1 MTDSPVDAAPPA
13 SSSVETRG
21 AERARRGGRSAN
33 ARRGGAAVSQLPWGV
48 TQNFDPPT
56 EPLPPEGVLA
66 IHNAAMTIL
75 EEIGIEFLNFE
86 AIEVLEREGKGA
98 VTIDKRHVDGA
109 RVRMGRDFVMEK
121 LALAPSSFTLT
132 PRNPAR
138 ALPFGGN
145 HVIFASI
152 ASPPNY
158 SDMETGRVAGK
169 REHFQKLVKLTHYF
183 NCVHVHAGYQV
194 EPLDSHPSVRHLDCL
209 YDQLT
214 LSDKVVHAYSLGT
227 ERIEDVMEMVRI
239 AGGLTPDEFAAT
251 PRMFTNINSTSPLKH
266 DKPMLDGAMRMARKG
281 QPTIITPFT
290 LAGAMSPITMAG
302 TVAQSIAEALIA
314 VVLLQ
319 CVKPG
324 TPCAIGTFSSNVD
337 MKTGAPAFGTPDY
350 IRATQMTGQMAR
362 FYKLPLRSSNTNA
375 TNCVDAQAMIES
387 SHSLFAALTSG
398 TNFVYHAAGWLEGGL
413 CASFEKFIIDCE
425 QIQQLQAYMKPV
437 DWSAEALA
445 LDTVRE
451 VGPGGHFFGTQH
463 TQERYETA
471 FYSPFLSDWSNFE
484 NWRDAGSVQTFE
496 RAFKLGQR
504 ILNEFEPAPMDDA
517 IKSELEDFVARRKSE
532 GGAPTDF

>member
-1 MTDSPVDAAPPA
+1 MTIDSALP
-13 SSSVETRG
+13 ETRNAAASG
-21 AERARRGGRSAN
+21 ERARRGGRSAN
-33 ARRGGAAVSQLPWGV
+33 ARRGGAAVSQMPWGV
-48 TQNFDPPT
+48 PENPDRPT
-56 EPLPPEGVLA
+56 EPLPMEGVLA

-75 EEIGIEFLNFE
+75 EDIGIEFLNLE
-86 AIEVLEREGKGA
+86 AIAVLEAFVPDGVIIEN
-98 VTIDKRHVDGA
+98 RHAEGA
-109 RVRMGRDFVMEK
+109 RIRMDREFVMAKIK
-121 LALAPSSFTLT
+121 LAPAKFTIT
-132 PRNPAR
+132 PRNPEK

-158 SDMETGRVAGK
+158 SDMMTGRVSGT

-183 NCVHVHAGYQV
+183 NCIHVHAGYQV

-209 YDQLT
+209 HDQLT
-214 LSDKVVHAYSLGT
+214 MSDKVVHAYSLGT

-239 AGGLTPDEFAAT
+239 AGGLTDAEFAAK

-266 DKPMLDGAMRMARKG
+266 DLPMLDGAMRMARKG
-281 QPTIITPFT
+281 QPVIITPFT

-314 VVLLQ
+314 IVLLQ
-319 CVKPG
+319 CVNPG
-324 TPCAIGTFSSNVD
+324 APCAIGTFSSNVD

-362 FYKLPLRSSNTNA
+362 FYNLPLRSSNTNA

-425 QIQQLQAYMKPV
+425 QIQQLSAYMKPV
-437 DWSAEALA
+437 DWSPEALA
-445 LDTVRE
+445 VETVRE

-463 TQERYETA
+463 TQDRYETA
-471 FYSPFLSDWSNFE
+471 FYTPFLSDWSNFE
-484 NWRDAGSVQTFE
+484 NWRDNGSVQTFE
-496 RAFKLGQR
+496 RAYKLGQR
-504 ILNEFEPAPMDDA
+504 ILAEFEPAPMDDTIRA
-517 IKSELEDFVARRKSE
+517 ELDDFVARRKKE